1 MKKGD
6 FVVVLLL
13 LISSIGSLFFINNRP
28 SNYQNVYVSIQQD
41 GKEIRKIEFDSVKSG
56 EKIRIDSKYG
66 YNVLEIGDKK
76 IRSIESDCQE
86 KIHIKQ
92 GWISKPGQVLVC
104 LPHKLVVEIKTD
116 GDEQVEIDHIN
127 F

>member
-13 LISSIGSLFFINNRP
+13 LISSIIFLFFLSNTSNN
-28 SNYQNVYVSIQQD
+28 NHNIYASIQLD
-41 GKEIRKIEFDSVKSG
+41 GKEIRRVDFNSNEIG

-66 YNVLEIGDKK
+66 YNILEVGDKK
-76 IRSIESDCQE
+76 IRSIESDCKE

-116 GDEQVEIDHIN
+116 DEQVEIDHIN